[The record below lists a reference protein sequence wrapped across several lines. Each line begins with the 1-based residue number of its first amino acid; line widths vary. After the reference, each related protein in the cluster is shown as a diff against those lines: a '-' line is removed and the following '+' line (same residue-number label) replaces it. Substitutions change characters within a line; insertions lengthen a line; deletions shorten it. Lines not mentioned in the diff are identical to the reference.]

1 MKVRGHVATSAEKL
15 ENRANF
21 ARSKIAAKV
30 WAASAAAAGCAGG
43 AGRRAGAAPLFLRN
57 RLRMRACV
65 SVS

>member
-30 WAASAAAAGCAGG
+30 WAAAAAAAGCACG
-43 AGRRAGAAPLFLRN
+43 AGRRAGAAPLF
-57 RLRMRACV
+57 
-65 SVS
+65 